1 MILYQ
6 YHAEIDLNKRG
17 GEKMDIPMSDKNEIK
32 IFILYLMDRIG
43 YPVSFSDVCSI
54 LHQENVVSY
63 FDGGDCFVELVDANH
78 VIEVDRTEEGDS
90 LYLVTVTGRTI
101 AQELS
106 DTIVASIRES
116 SYRSAIRFLSFQ
128 KRGARLDCYYRV
140 RENGKFYVHCEIT
153 EHGRLVLDVNVEVD
167 SKMEAERMLVNFR
180 KKPEIV
186 FRGTL
191 ALVSGETNYIF
202 E

>member
-1 MILYQ
+1 
-6 YHAEIDLNKRG
+6 
-17 GEKMDIPMSDKNEIK
+17 MDIPMTNKDEIK

-43 YPVSFSDVCSI
+43 YPVRFSDICSI

-63 FDGGDCFVELVDANH
+63 FDGGDCFGELADAGH
-78 VIEVDRTEEGDS
+78 VISVDKDEMGDD
-90 LYLVTVTGRTI
+90 LYIVTQTGKTI

-106 DTIVASIRES
+106 DTIVSSIRES
-116 SYRSAIRFLSFQ
+116 SYRSAIRHLSFQ
-128 KRGARLDCYYRV
+128 KRGAKIDCYANLQP
-140 RENGKFYVHCEIT
+140 NGKYMVHCEIT
-153 EHGRLVLDVNVEVD
+153 EFGRIVLDINVEVD
-167 SKMEAERMLVNFR
+167 SKVEADRMLVNFQR
-180 KKPEIV
+180 KPEIV

>member
-1 MILYQ
+1 
-6 YHAEIDLNKRG
+6 
-17 GEKMDIPMSDKNEIK
+17 MDIPMTNKDEIK

-43 YPVSFSDVCSI
+43 YPVKFEDVCSI

-63 FDGGDCFVELVDANH
+63 FDGGDCFGELVDAKH
-78 VIEVDRTEEGDS
+78 VIEVDRDDDGEG
-90 LYLVTVTGRTI
+90 LYVVTSTGRTI
-101 AQELS
+101 AHELS
-106 DTIVASIRES
+106 DAILDSIKES
-116 SYRSAIRFLSFQ
+116 SYRSAIRHLSFQ
-128 KRGARLDCYYRV
+128 KRGAKLDCYYKL

-153 EHGRLVLDVNVEVD
+153 EFGRLVLDVNVEVD
-167 SKMEAERMLVNFR
+167 TKIEAERMLANFR
-180 KKPEIV
+180 RKPEIV